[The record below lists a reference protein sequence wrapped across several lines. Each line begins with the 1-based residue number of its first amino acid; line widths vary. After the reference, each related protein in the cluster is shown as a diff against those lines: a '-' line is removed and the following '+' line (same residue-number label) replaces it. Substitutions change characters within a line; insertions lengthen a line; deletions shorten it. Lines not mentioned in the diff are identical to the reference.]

1 MKKHIE
7 DFNEVILQ
15 AIEREQGI
23 ADNLNNCA
31 LQIVTDFAVLAVYN
45 KTKQDK
51 YTLKDMSQQVFNF
64 YNVENIKTDSRKSAI
79 YNKINCVKWI
89 LANEYLMTRIKKDV
103 AEFIHDTEVD
113 PIPEY
118 DLELDYLAKK
128 VISYLAEGFGINGI
142 NDLLRKIKEE
152 KKTKEE
158 EKKTADAESD
168 TDTKADAK
176 AESDT
181 DAESTSES
189 VNVNFDSLTIADC
202 VDALICKI
210 KAEKLHQFSQYADIA
225 RRIADAFGLEA
236 KITDKTEEPER
247 TAEKLTFAA

>member
-1 MKKHIE
+1 
-7 DFNEVILQ
+7 
-15 AIEREQGI
+15 
-23 ADNLNNCA
+23 
-31 LQIVTDFAVLAVYN
+31 
-45 KTKQDK
+45 
-51 YTLKDMSQQVFNF
+51 MSQQVFNF
-64 YNVENIKTDSRKSAI
+64 YNVDNIKTDSRKSAI

-103 AEFIHDTEVD
+103 TEFIHDTEVE

-118 DLELDYLAKK
+118 ASDLSFLAIK
-128 VISYLAEGFGINGI
+128 VEDNLANLKIFGI

-158 EKKTADAESD
+158 EKKTTDAES
-168 TDTKADAK
+168 TSESTPESTSA
-176 AESDT
+176 SDT

-247 TAEKLTFAA
+247 NAGQLTIAA

>member
-7 DFNEVILQ
+7 QFSEVILQ

-118 DLELDYLAKK
+118 APDLNFLAIK
-128 VISYLAEGFGINGI
+128 IEDDLANLKIFGI

-181 DAESTSES
+181 DTDAES

-202 VDALICKI
+202 VDALISKI
-210 KAEKLHQFSQYADIA
+210 KAEKMHKFSDYADIA

-236 KITDKTEEPER
+236 KITDKTEESEKN
-247 TAEKLTFAA
+247 AEQLTFAA